1 MRGRGLL
8 VAVAVAGVT
17 LAGLQGT
24 ALADTAVPVWQPQG
38 TAVKGAATTAEA
50 QALTPGGTYKDTLKV
65 GDTKYYGVDLDA
77 KSSAYLSAF
86 AVPKPGA
93 KVAYGDGIDLK
104 LQSADGTD
112 CDSFDAHFDNDG
124 AARPVGG
131 YTARTIEKDGRCQEA
146 NRYTL
151 EIKRESAG
159 TSDPAEWP
167 VEIRFMSE
175 PALKADAKPAPAS
188 SATEASPTPVTG
200 TPKPAQGG
208 TSFNDAAAIKS
219 GIWNDKVLPGETRFY
234 KVPVDWG
241 QHAVLFADFANAPAA
256 KENGFQSAGVRVDAY
271 NPARGHIDDDTESY
285 AGKQTSITGQ
295 TVPVSYANRFESGS
309 KVSATRFAGWY
320 YFAVSVHPGVKDVV
334 NGPIGV
340 TLRLDVK
347 GAVAP
352 SPGYDGDAAKAGFSI
367 SGDDLAKADG
377 TATGGGS
384 SSTMRMVAFAALG
397 AGTVLLLSL
406 AVWLV
411 AARRRPRVAAAAA
424 AQAPQPP
431 QSGYG
436 PPPAW

>member
-1 MRGRGLL
+1 MRVLV

-24 ALADTAVPVWQPQG
+24 ALAAPAVPVWQPQG
-38 TAVKGAATTAEA
+38 TAVKGAATTADA
-50 QALTPGGTYKDTLKV
+50 QALTAGGTYKDTLKP

-93 KVAYGDGIDLK
+93 RVAYGDGVNLK

-112 CDSFDAHFDNDG
+112 CDSFDAHFDADG

-131 YTARTIEKDGRCQEA
+131 YTARTIGKDGGCQQA

-151 EIKRESAG
+151 KITRVSAG
-159 TSDPAEWP
+159 TSDPGEWP

-175 PALKADAKPAPAS
+175 PVLKADAKPVPAS

-200 TPKPAQGG
+200 TPRPAQGG
-208 TSFNDAAAIKS
+208 TSFDDAAAIKS

-241 QHAVLFADFANAPAA
+241 QHAVLFADFANVPAA
-256 KENGFQSAGVRVDAY
+256 KENIFQGSGVRLDAY
-271 NPARGHIDDDTESY
+271 NPARGHIDEDTESY
-285 AGKQTSITGQ
+285 LGKQASITGQ

-320 YFAVSVHPGVKDVV
+320 YFAVSVHPGVRQIVD
-334 NGPIGV
+334 GPIGV

-347 GAVAP
+347 GTAVP
-352 SPGYDGDAAKAGFSI
+352 SPGYDGDAAKAGFGI
-367 SGDDLAKADG
+367 GGDDLAQADG

-384 SSTMRMVAFAALG
+384 DSTLRLVAFAALG

-406 AVWLV
+406 AVWV
-411 AARRRPRVAAAAA
+411 VTARRRSRAT
-424 AQAPQPP
+424 APQPP
-431 QSGYG
+431 QQAGYG

>member
-1 MRGRGLL
+1 MMRRL
-8 VAVAVAGVT
+8 AATVAVAGAA

-24 ALADTAVPVWQPQG
+24 ALADPAVPVWQPQG
-38 TAVKGAATTAEA
+38 TAVTGAATTAEA
-50 QALTPGGTYKDTLKV
+50 QALTAGTTYKDTLKV

-77 KSSAYLSAF
+77 KSAAYLSAF
-86 AVPKPGA
+86 AIPKPGA

-112 CDSFDAHFDNDG
+112 CDSFNAHFDSDG

-131 YTARTIEKDGRCQEA
+131 YAARTIEKGGQCQEA

-151 EIKRESAG
+151 EIKRSSAG
-159 TSDPAEWP
+159 TSDPGDWP
-167 VEIRFMSE
+167 VEIRFLSE
-175 PALKADAKPAPAS
+175 PGLKADAKPVPAS

-200 TPKPAQGG
+200 TPRPAVGG
-208 TSFNDAAAIKS
+208 TSFDTAAAIKS

-241 QHAVLFADFANAPAA
+241 QHAVLFADFANAP
-256 KENGFQSAGVRVDAY
+256 KVKDNGFQSAGVRVAAY
-271 NPARGHIDDDTESY
+271 NPARGHVSDATESY

-295 TVPVSYANRFESGS
+295 TVAVSFANRYESGS
-309 KVSATRFAGWY
+309 AVSATRFAGWY
-320 YFAVSVHPGVKDVV
+320 YFAVSVHPGVKNVV
-334 NGPIGV
+334 DGPIGV

-347 GAVAP
+347 GAAG
-352 SPGYDGDAAKAGFSI
+352 SAPGYDGDAAKAGFGVN
-367 SGDDLAKADG
+367 GDDLAKADG

-384 SSTMRMVAFAALG
+384 NATLRFVAFAALG

-406 AVWLV
+406 AVWMV
-411 AARRRPRVAAAAA
+411 AARRRPHTADG
-424 AQAPQPP
+424 APRPP
-431 QSGYG
+431 QSPESGYG